1 MNSIKIDDQDKW
13 WENNKKNNVEK
24 ENEKTKRLSKERIQE
39 IREIKDRNIQQWLLE

>member
-13 WENNKKNNVEK
+13 WENNKKNNGEK